1 MKYWKGLT
9 AMVAAVSVLAPAPP
23 ASADVETVGAEKDN
37 TLYPTTD
44 GSLSNGLGEYFFA
57 GRTDQS
63 DEDSRRRGV
72 VAFDLSTI
80 PAGSTI
86 NSVTLTLRMSR
97 TQAGSENVTVHRLLA
112 DWGEGTSIAGGN
124 EGTGAS
130 STTDDATWKHTFYDT
145 QFWASDG
152 GDYQATASAN
162 ANVGG
167 NGFYDWSS
175 GAMVADVQHWLDNP
189 AQNYGWIVIGN
200 ESTNKTAKRFDS
212 LQNGNESRR
221 PALTID
227 FTPPASTGACCFG
240 DGNCQI
246 LSSTDCTN
254 QGGAYEG
261 DGTSCNPNPCP
272 QPEGA
277 CCFLDESC
285 LVLTQDDCGTA
296 GGSYQGDDTVCV
308 PNPCLTITGACCF
321 SGAVCLELSP
331 SDCVSQSGDYQG
343 DGTTCTP
350 NPCPLNL
357 EPFRDPLPIPGVLS
371 PVDPGPP
378 AFYQVDM
385 TEFQQQLHRDLPT
398 TTVWGY
404 NGTFPGPI
412 IQVNTDEPV
421 QVEWINDLPA
431 QHHLPVDTCPH
442 GADDDSSRTVVHLHG
457 GHVPADVDGYP
468 EDTFLPGNS
477 VVYEYPNNQQAA
489 PLWFHDHAL
498 GITRLNVYMGL
509 AGIYI
514 VRDAI
519 ESALN
524 LPTGEFEIPLVIQ
537 DRVLDQQG
545 QLVYPAAWEEMYFGD
560 LILVNGKVWP
570 YLDVQLS
577 KYRFRMLNGSNSR
590 TYTLT
595 LDPPPPPDTWW
606 QIGTD
611 GGLLPAPVA
620 LTELTIGPGERADV
634 VIDFSNYGNGDNV
647 VLTNSA
653 PAPYPGSPGVGV
665 VPNVMQFRVSMP
677 MCCNDPLPAT
687 LREVTPLLE
696 EDTVQTRQLILKKE
710 AEACAGSHWLIN
722 GLKWDDITEYP
733 VMGTTELWEFVNDSG
748 VMHPMHLHLDF
759 FQILNRQAFVEVDGE
774 IVPVGDPIPPDPNEA
789 GWKDTARVNPQEI
802 LRVIAQF
809 HDYLGKYPYHCHI
822 LEHEDHEMMRQFQV
836 VLPCPWDCQPVPDGI
851 VNIPDFLALLA
862 QWGQVDTSCDINGG
876 GVDVTDFLEILAFWG
891 PCP

>member
-9 AMVAAVSVLAPAPP
+9 AVAVAVLASMPV
-23 ASADVETVGAEKDN
+23 SADVDTVGAEKDN
-37 TLYPTTD
+37 TLYQKND
-44 GSLSNGLGEYFFA
+44 GSLSNGLGEHFFA

-97 TQAGSENVTVHRLLA
+97 TQAGPENVTVHRLLA
-112 DWGEGTSIAGGN
+112 DWGEGTSAAGGN
-124 EGTGAS
+124 EGGGDSA
-130 STTDDATWKHTFYDT
+130 TTDDATWLHTFYDT
-145 QFWASDG
+145 QFWSSAG
-152 GDYQATASAN
+152 GDFQASPSDTTS
-162 ANVGG
+162 VDG

-175 GAMVADVQHWLDNP
+175 AAMAADVQHWLDNP

-212 LQNGNESRR
+212 LQNTNESRR

-261 DGTSCNPNPCP
+261 DGTSCSPNPCP
-272 QPEGA
+272 QPQGA

-285 LVLTQDDCGTA
+285 LVLTQDDCNTQ
-296 GGSYQGDDTVCV
+296 GGSYQGDDTDCD

-321 SGAVCLELSP
+321 SGAVCVELSP
-331 SDCVSQSGDYQG
+331 SDCVAQGGDYQG
-343 DGTTCTP
+343 DNTTCTP

-357 EPFRDPLPIPGVLS
+357 KPFADPLPIPGVLA
-371 PVDPGPP
+371 PADPGPP
-378 AFYQVDM
+378 AFYQVGM
-385 TEFQQQLHRDLPT
+385 TEFTQQLHRDLSP

-404 NGTFPGPI
+404 EGAFPGPI
-412 IQVNTDEPV
+412 IQVNTDEPI
-421 QVEWINDLPA
+421 QVEWINNLPA
-431 QHHLPVDTCPH
+431 QHHLTVDTCPH
-442 GADDDSSRTVVHLHG
+442 GADDNSSRTVVHLHG
-457 GHVPADVDGYP
+457 GHVPAAVDGYP
-468 EDTFLPGNS
+468 ESTFLPGNS

-489 PLWFHDHAL
+489 PIWFHDHAL

-514 VRDAI
+514 VRDAV

-545 QLVYPAAWEEMYFGD
+545 QLVYPANWEEMYFGD
-560 LILVNGKVWP
+560 LILVNGMVWP
-570 YLDVQLS
+570 YLEVQQG
-577 KYRFRMLNGSNSR
+577 KYRFRSLDGSNSR
-590 TYTLT
+590 TYTLS
-595 LDPPPPPDTWW
+595 LDDGTPTPVTFW

-611 GGLLPAPVA
+611 GGLLPAPVT
-620 LTELTIGPGERADV
+620 LTELTIGPGERADLV
-634 VIDFSNYGNGDNV
+634 MDFEGYAPGTEITLV
-647 VLTNSA
+647 NSA
-653 PAPYPGSPGVGV
+653 PAPFPGAPGVGV
-665 VPNVMQFRVSMP
+665 VPNVMQFRVVSGGSP
-677 MCCNDPLPAT
+677 HTDPLPPT
-687 LREVTPLLE
+687 LRDVPPLAE
-696 EDTVQTRQLILKKE
+696 EDTVQTRQLVLKKE

-733 VMGTTELWEFVNDSG
+733 VLGTTELWEFVNDSG

-836 VLPCPWDCQPVPDGI
+836 VLPCPWDCQAVPDGI

-862 QWGQVDTSCDINGG
+862 EWGQVDTPCDINGG

>member
-1 MKYWKGLT
+1 MMYWKGLT
-9 AMVAAVSVLAPAPP
+9 AVAAAAVLTPAVPV
-23 ASADVETVGAEKDN
+23 SADVAIVGATKDN
-37 TLYPTTD
+37 TLYQTTD
-44 GSLSNGLGEYFFA
+44 GSLSNGLGEHFFA

-80 PAGSTI
+80 PSGSTI
-86 NSVTLTLRMSR
+86 NSATLTLRMSR
-97 TQAGSENVTVHRLLA
+97 TQAGSENVTVHRVLS

-124 EGTGAS
+124 EGPGAS
-130 STTDDATWKHTFYDT
+130 STPSDATWLHTFYNT
-145 QFWASDG
+145 LLWSSTG
-152 GDYQATASAN
+152 GDFQATASSN

-175 GAMVADVQHWLDNP
+175 GAMAADVQHWLDNP
-189 AQNYGWIVIGN
+189 SQNYGWIVIGN
-200 ESTNKTAKRFDS
+200 ESATKTAKRFDS
-212 LQNGNESRR
+212 LQNGNASRR
-221 PALTID
+221 PQLTID
-227 FTPPASTGACCFG
+227 FTPPANTGACCFG

-246 LSSTDCTN
+246 LSSADCTT

-261 DGTSCNPNPCP
+261 DGTTCSPNPCP

-285 LVLTQDDCGTA
+285 LVLTQDDCSTQ
-296 GGSYQGDDTVCV
+296 GGSYQGDDTVCD

-321 SGAVCLELSP
+321 SGAQCQELSP
-331 SDCVSQSGDYQG
+331 ADCATQGGSYQG
-343 DGTTCTP
+343 DSTSCTP

-431 QHHLPVDTCPH
+431 QHHLAVDTCPH
-442 GADDDSSRTVVHLHG
+442 GAEDNSSRTVVHLHG
-457 GHVPADVDGYP
+457 GHVPAAVDGYP
-468 EDTFLPGNS
+468 ESTFLPGNS
-477 VVYEYPNNQQAA
+477 VIYEYPNNQQAA
-489 PLWFHDHAL
+489 PIWFHDHAL

-514 VRDAI
+514 VRDPV

-537 DRVLDQQG
+537 DRVLDQQA
-545 QLVYPAAWEEMYFGD
+545 QLVYPSNWQEMFFGD

-570 YLDVQLS
+570 YLEVKKG
-577 KYRFRMLNGSNSR
+577 KYRFRALGGSNSR
-590 TYTLT
+590 SYTLS
-595 LDPPPPPDTWW
+595 LDDGTPTPVTFW

-620 LTELTIGPGERADV
+620 LTELTIAPGERADLV
-634 VIDFSNYGNGDNV
+634 LDFEGNATNDVITLV
-647 VLTNSA
+647 NSA
-653 PAPYPGSPGVGV
+653 PAPYPGTPGVGV
-665 VPNVMQFRVSMP
+665 VPNVMQFRVVSGGSP
-677 MCCNDPLPAT
+677 HTDPLPAT

-696 EDTVQTRQLILKKE
+696 EDTVVTRELILKKE

-722 GLKWDDITEYP
+722 GLKWDDITEFP
-733 VMGTTELWEFVNDSG
+733 VEGTTELWEFVNDSG
-748 VMHPMHLHLDF
+748 VMHPMHARPSRRSAARSCSSG
-759 FQILNRQAFVEVDGE
+759 IRSR
-774 IVPVGDPIPPDPNEA
+774 PIPTRPGGRTRPGSTRRRSCA
-789 GWKDTARVNPQEI
+789 SSPSSTTTWASTRTTA
-802 LRVIAQF
+802 
-809 HDYLGKYPYHCHI
+809 
-822 LEHEDHEMMRQFQV
+822 
-836 VLPCPWDCQPVPDGI
+836 
-851 VNIPDFLALLA
+851 
-862 QWGQVDTSCDINGG
+862 TSSS
-876 GVDVTDFLEILAFWG
+876 TRTTR
-891 PCP
+891 